1 VPDLSD
7 PRLDRVDVW
16 HGDRHLAIRRGG
28 CVVVANL
35 APEPQRINLR
45 GIPRSVLFASEPGL
59 ALWHDSVDLPGE
71 SAAVLAYARR

>member
-1 VPDLSD
+1 
-7 PRLDRVDVW
+7 
-16 HGDRHLAIRRGG
+16 
-28 CVVVANL
+28 VVVANL

-59 ALWHDSVDLPGE
+59 ALWHDTADLPGE